1 MLATVTCLLESQA
14 VLAPTDYEEARAGSD
29 ARGNIGSDTL
39 PLPMVLLAERFEL

>member
-1 MLATVTCLLESQA
+1 MVHHLLESLA
-14 VLAPTDYEEARAGSD
+14 VLAHTDYEETRAGSD